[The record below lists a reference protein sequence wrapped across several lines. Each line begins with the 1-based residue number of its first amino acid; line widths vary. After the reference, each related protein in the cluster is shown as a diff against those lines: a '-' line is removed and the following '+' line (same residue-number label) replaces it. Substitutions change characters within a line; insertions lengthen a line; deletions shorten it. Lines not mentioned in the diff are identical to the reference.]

1 MGSRTQFNEFI
12 DKSLRTDGVEGI
24 HQLCSAIGEAYGF
37 DHFIYGTSFPT
48 SLVKPFVLV
57 ISGQPNAWRSHYEEN
72 GYLAVDPAVR
82 HCMRSIRPLIW
93 QDLQLDPQTDEKSFR
108 VMHEAREFGLA
119 SGASLSIRGGRGEV
133 GVLSFSSERTPHQTR
148 PEIESAIPDLYLLSA
163 YVHEAAGRLVT
174 QGALPFNP
182 PELTAREREC
192 LLWAAEG
199 KTSWEIARIL
209 GISERTA
216 IFHLQNAARRLN
228 ASSRQQAVAL
238 AISQGLISLQ
248 LG

>member
-1 MGSRTQFNEFI
+1 MGNRAQINELI
-12 DKSLRTDGVEGI
+12 DMSLHADGVEGI
-24 HQLCSAIGEAYGF
+24 HRLCSAISAAYDF

-48 SLVKPFVLV
+48 SMVKPFMLV
-57 ISGQPNAWRSHYEEN
+57 VSGHPDAWRDHYQAH

-82 HCMRSIRPLIW
+82 HCARSIRPLIW
-93 QDLQLDPQTDEKSFR
+93 QDLILDPQSDAKSLA
-108 VMHEAREFGLA
+108 VMQEAREFGLA
-119 SGASLSIRGGRGEV
+119 SGASLPVRGGRGEV
-133 GVLSFSSERTPHQTR
+133 GVLSFSSERAGQQTR
-148 PEIESAIPDLYLLSA
+148 LAIDIAIPDLYLLSA

-174 QGALPFNP
+174 QGSLPFNP

-209 GISERTA
+209 GISERTV

-238 AISQGLISLQ
+238 AISQGLITPQ
-248 LG
+248 LS

>member
-1 MGSRTQFNEFI
+1 MGNRTQINEFI
-12 DKSLRTDGVEGI
+12 DMSLRADGVEGI
-24 HQLCSAIGEAYGF
+24 HRLCSAISEAYGF

-48 SLVKPFVLV
+48 SLVKPFILV
-57 ISGQPNAWRSHYEEN
+57 ISGHPDAWRDHYQAH

-82 HCMRSIRPLIW
+82 HCARSVRPLIW
-93 QDLQLDPQTDEKSFR
+93 QDLMLDSERDAKSLT
-108 VMHEAREFGLA
+108 VMQEAREFGLA
-119 SGASLSIRGGRGEV
+119 SGASLSIRGGRGEI
-133 GVLSFSSERTPHQTR
+133 GVLSFSSERAWQQTR
-148 PEIESAIPDLYLLSA
+148 SAIDTAIPDLYLLSA

-174 QGALPFNP
+174 QGSLPFNP

-238 AISQGLISLQ
+238 AISQGLITPQ
-248 LG
+248 LS